1 MWRGDAEITDEESQ
15 VTLTVVPDK
24 MPLLGEFLFYVS
36 FLGSTRDRIPT
47 QHYMIAAM
55 DVSSAIKLAY
65 QRYVLEPRHRKGS
78 SLRVLTGAPPYVLF
92 ELGARWGKGLFLG
105 PVLACGATM
114 KTLGP
119 ISGINAVEAT
129 KEADMHQFL
138 ADIGDVLSRKVS
150 NPSVYLGELK
160 TLIGSAQKEAPAGA

>member
-1 MWRGDAEITDEESQ
+1 MEIFISHSSHDEALAAALVKLLQLALGIPATQIRCTSVSGYKLPVGADTNQRLKEEVAGSK
-15 VTLTVVPDK
+15 VFIGLLT
-24 MPLLGEFLFYVS
+24 
-36 FLGSTRDRIPT
+36 PT
-47 QHYMIAAM
+47 SMC
-55 DVSSAIKLAY
+55 S
-65 QRYVLEPRHRKGS
+65 
-78 SLRVLTGAPPYVLF
+78 PYVLF

-114 KTLGP
+114 KALGP

-138 ADIGDVLSRKVS
+138 ADIGEVLSRKVS

-160 TLIGSAQKEAPAGA
+160 TLIGAAQKDAPAGA